1 MKEKSLNINIIL
13 TVIKTVV
20 SLLFPLVTFPYVTRV
35 LSPSGIGEY
44 NYSNS
49 IITYFTLIAGLGIST
64 YAIREGAK
72 IREDKKKFNIFA
84 NEMFSLNIIS
94 TVASYLILFAC
105 FALFREFQNHKVSL
119 LIFSTLILFK
129 TIGVEWIF
137 SIYEDYFY
145 ITIRSL
151 AFQVLSVICL
161 FLFVKTK
168 EDIYPYIA
176 INVLSNVGANVF
188 NLVYSQKYFRIKPIF
203 SKKILKHMIP
213 VLIIFSTTL
222 STMIYVNSDTTML
235 GWLCGTEQVGYYAVA
250 GKMYNIIKSTLNAIV
265 PVFMARLSFQFAND
279 RKVYKDTFS
288 YAFNL
293 LTIITIPLA
302 VGSLFYSDT
311 IIMLLSGSEYLQA
324 SSGMKLLF
332 VSLIFASLGNLY
344 SSGGILQAG
353 KEKWMLISTGVG
365 AGINI
370 SANFYFIPLIGC
382 TGAALTTLITEI
394 IVFLILF
401 TCYQKYVGCSVGIK
415 HLLKCFVGTIPFG
428 FIYKI
433 GLQIWPNSIV
443 IQLLQ
448 IFVSGILYIVI
459 LFWLKDEIVIAIVQK
474 TIRMMKFG
482 GRKDA

>member
-1 MKEKSLNINIIL
+1 MKKKSLNINIIL
-13 TVIKTVV
+13 TVIKTGV

-49 IITYFTLIAGLGIST
+49 IITYFTLIAGLGINT

-72 IREDKKKFNIFA
+72 IREDKKKFDMFA
-84 NEMFSLNIIS
+84 NEMLSLNIIS

-105 FALFREFQNHKVSL
+105 FALFQEFRNHKVSL
-119 LIFSTLILFK
+119 LIFSALIIFK
-129 TIGVEWIF
+129 TIGVEWLF

-151 AFQVLSVICL
+151 AFQALSVICL

-168 EDIYPYIA
+168 EDVYPYIA
-176 INVLSNVGANVF
+176 INVLSNVGSNIF
-188 NLVYSQKYFRIKPIF
+188 NLVYSRKYFRIRPTF
-203 SKKILKHMIP
+203 SKKIWKHIVP
-213 VLIIFSTTL
+213 VLVIFSTTL

-235 GWLCGTEQVGYYAVA
+235 GWMRGTEQVGYYAVA

-265 PVFMARLSFQFAND
+265 PVFMARLSFQFDND
-279 RKVYKDTFS
+279 RKAYNDTFS

-311 IIMLLSGSEYLQA
+311 IIMLLSGREYLQA
-324 SSGMKLLF
+324 SAGMKLLF

-353 KEKWMLISTGVG
+353 KEKWMLVATIVG
-365 AGINI
+365 ACVNI
-370 SANFYFIPLIGC
+370 LANFYFIPLIGC
-382 TGAALTTLITEI
+382 TGAALTTLVTEV
-394 IVFLILF
+394 IVFVILF
-401 TCYQKYVGCSVGIK
+401 ICYQKYVGCSVGVK
-415 HLLKCFVGTIPFG
+415 HSLKCFAGTVPF
-428 FIYKI
+428 FIIYKI
-433 GLQIWPNSIV
+433 GIRIWPNSIAM
-443 IQLLQ
+443 QLLQ
-448 IFVSGILYIVI
+448 ILASGILYFVI
-459 LFWLKDEIVIAIVQK
+459 LFLLKDEIVIAIVRK
-474 TIRMMKFG
+474 IIKIVRLG
-482 GRKDA
+482 GKKHA